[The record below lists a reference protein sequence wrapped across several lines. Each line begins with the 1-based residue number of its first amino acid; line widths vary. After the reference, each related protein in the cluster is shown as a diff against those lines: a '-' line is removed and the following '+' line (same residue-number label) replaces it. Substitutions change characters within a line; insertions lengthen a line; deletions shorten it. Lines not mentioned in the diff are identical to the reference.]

1 MGLPVNSGQKD
12 IFWIFSISFSH
23 HASNF
28 MWPSTLQQPTTARR
42 SSEGKKVQSRYFY
55 RHQNNYSLHQGAM
68 CSSHIYHPVYL
79 IFFCFRHGKNITI
92 HLWKIY
98 CVQFF
103 YHFPTATKLLYP
115 PSYFLL
121 LEETKLL
128 PTTERSYLITTLTFY
143 HISLW

>member
-1 MGLPVNSGQKD
+1 MSGYAEFPTAEIAPQTYGRG
-12 IFWIFSISFSH
+12 FTALFARH
-23 HASNF
+23 
-28 MWPSTLQQPTTARR
+28 LQHTRT
-42 SSEGKKVQSRYFY
+42 SGSKKVQSRYFY

-98 CVQFF
+98 CVQIF